1 MTTGV
6 GSVLRKKLS
15 RIQSHGYNFPVQSQ
29 LAAKV
34 EHAVPRG
41 ATLALWVTVE
51 AIVEDTRV
59 TRLGAVIGALPMP

>member
-29 LAAKV
+29 LNTLCHGGPPWRSGSPWK
-34 EHAVPRG
+34 PSSRTRG
-41 ATLALWVTVE
+41 
-51 AIVEDTRV
+51 
-59 TRLGAVIGALPMP
+59 